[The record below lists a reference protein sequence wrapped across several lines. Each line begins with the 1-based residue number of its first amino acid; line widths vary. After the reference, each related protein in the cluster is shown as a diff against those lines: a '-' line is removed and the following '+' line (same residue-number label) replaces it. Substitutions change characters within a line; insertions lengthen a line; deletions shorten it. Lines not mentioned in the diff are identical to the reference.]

1 VLAGAA
7 IAALIGPYGTPL
19 RLLSAAVLVAIAV
32 RGLLAVRRGARPVTG
47 ADGSAAPSG
56 PGAAATYAKFLGL
69 TIINPM
75 TVIYFAA
82 LVLGLPAIGSG
93 APDRIAFVVAAF
105 LASLSWQLV
114 IAAFGAVV
122 HHRLPAGAATVTS
135 IVGNIIVLL
144 FAAGIALNA

>member
-1 VLAGAA
+1 
-7 IAALIGPYGTPL
+7 
-19 RLLSAAVLVAIAV
+19 
-32 RGLLAVRRGARPVTG
+32 
-47 ADGSAAPSG
+47 
-56 PGAAATYAKFLGL
+56 LGL
-69 TIINPM
+69 TILNPM

-93 APDRIAFVVAAF
+93 APDRIVFVVAAF

-122 HHRLPAGAATVTS
+122 HHRLPPGAATVTS
-135 IVGNIIVLL
+135 IVGNLIVLL